1 MVIPAPPAT
10 GQELQLAVGESGT
23 VSLHPAIRLECAG
36 AITSVSWSVES
47 PSLAFLTPRE
57 PAYRG
62 SWVTGSSAGAGIVN
76 ARIGFSDGSAQQA
89 TPRAMI
95 VAPRASPS
103 GIVAAEGAVLMD
115 APLPGNR
122 FVPFTLP
129 RDASQVD
136 ISVDWASVLNA
147 VDVFLWQGSCSGTT
161 NCGGLQ
167 FLPLPSVFGVRPV
180 RKSTPNLSAGEYT
193 LRIDNLGPGAETVR
207 YEVRF
212 TPR

>member
-1 MVIPAPPAT
+1 MT
-10 GQELQLAVGESGT
+10 VGDSRI
-23 VSLHPAIRLECAG
+23 VSLYPIIRSECAG
-36 AITSVSWSVES
+36 AITSVSWFVES
-47 PSLAFLTPRE
+47 PSLAFVTPRD
-57 PAYRG
+57 PAYSG
-62 SWVTGSSAGAGIVN
+62 SWVTGASSGPGTVN
-76 ARIGFSDGSAQQA
+76 ARLVFSDGSAQQA
-89 TPRAMI
+89 TPRAMA

-122 FVPFTLP
+122 FIPFTLP
-129 RDASQVD
+129 RDASQID
-136 ISVDWASVLNA
+136 ISVDWTSVLNT
-147 VDVFLWQGSCSGTT
+147 VDVVLWQGSCSGTSL
-161 NCGGLQ
+161 CGGLQ
-167 FLPLPSVFGVRPV
+167 FLPLPSVTGFKPV

>member
-1 MVIPAPPAT
+1 MVVPAPPAR
-10 GQELQLAVGESGT
+10 GNELQVAVGESGT
-23 VSLHPAIRLECAG
+23 VSLSPTIQPQCAG

-47 PSLAFLTPRE
+47 PSLGFATPRE

-62 SWVTGSSAGAGIVN
+62 SWVTGSSPGTGIVN
-76 ARIGFSDGSAQQA
+76 ARIVFSDGSAQQA
-89 TPRAMI
+89 TPRGVI

-103 GIVAAEGAVLMD
+103 GIVATEGAVLMD

-122 FVPFTLP
+122 FIPFTLP

-136 ISVDWASVLNA
+136 ISVDWDSVLNA
-147 VDVFLWQGSCSGTT
+147 ADVFLWQGTCSGTT
-161 NCGGLQ
+161 TCGGLQ
-167 FLPLPSVFGVRPV
+167 FLPLPSVFGVKPV